1 MFRDSLK
8 RTHTVPYKYCDWRE
22 IDLLMRP
29 GESFD
34 DVDTLRSS
42 TYCTQL
48 PALFS
53 SSLLPRC
60 NRTLEEDLAIIIAD
74 EINMSDIDLL
84 QIWQTIVTD

>member
-1 MFRDSLK
+1 MFWDSLK
-8 RTHTVPYKYCDWRE
+8 RTHPAPYKYCDWRE
-22 IDLLMRP
+22 IDLLMRS

-53 SSLLPRC
+53 SSLLPRRT
-60 NRTLEEDLAIIIAD
+60 RTLEEDLAVIIAD
-74 EINMSDIDLL
+74 VINMFD
-84 QIWQTIVTD
+84 VTDHCD